1 MSIVNKK
8 PYIVEVL
15 DSLDSSSKI
24 ALKNLINGGGEE
36 IFRTLYP
43 NQSSTLSSLD
53 KGIKRVKLE
62 VSGPAT
68 SQKLYD
74 GYLIY
79 TDDYCVLIAYASNKI
94 QTLTLIDMVIGSSPW
109 EFKIK
114 GCELSITELRSELE
128 DASNIT
134 IITADDVDSGS
145 ATAGYVLTADGKGG
159 ATWEEG
165 GSEIEDATDVLCEL
179 TGSDNIPVIAGDLDQ
194 NNHLMYAN
202 FRHEY
207 GITTIGTSDTGE
219 DLELHAFNYQSVRNT
234 GGTITDVANYNYSDG
249 NIVCHTALEYSE
261 FMTLVGTSILNM
273 GVNQDVEIYDSLNI
287 SNPAEIIAFLYK
299 IYQYKIV
306 RLVFA
311 DINDMYIEID
321 NKDVEF
327 IYFNSYPFS
336 DVLLPTT
343 FKGKVHINDNIDIGN
358 VDIIATLSCEE
369 VSSNYQIALRIKAVP
384 HVEENQFLA
393 PEYDTTASYV
403 AGDLCLH
410 LGVLYVCTANTSG
423 TFDDSDWQPTTIAGS
438 VLGLLNTGV

>member
-1 MSIVNKK
+1 MSVINKK
-8 PYIVEVL
+8 PLI
-15 DSLDSSSKI
+15 SKVVSNLT
-24 ALKNLINGGGEE
+24 AAEKNKLLLGLNGG
-36 IFRTLYP
+36 
-43 NQSSTLSSLD
+43 LSKSVKVFNSLTTTD
-53 KGIKRVKLE
+53 KDISLLDLKFDDGVK
-62 VSGPAT
+62 T
-68 SQKLYD
+68 

-79 TDDYCVLIAYASNKI
+79 NDLVSVFIAFYSDTQRLSLFNLDI
-94 QTLTLIDMVIGSSPW
+94 TQHTYTSSREYLTID
-109 EFKIK
+109 
-114 GCELSITELRSELE
+114 ELRNVVELGLIE
-128 DASNIT
+128 QGEHLKVQ
-134 IITADDVDSGS
+134 ADDVDSGS
-145 ATAGYVLTADGKGG
+145 ATAGYVLTANGEGG

-179 TGSDNIPVIAGDLDQ
+179 TDGDNIPVIAGDLVE

-207 GITTIGTSDTGE
+207 GTTTIGTSDTTGE

-261 FMTLVGTSILNM
+261 FMTLIGASILNM

-287 SNPAEIIAFLYK
+287 SNPAEIIKFLYK

-327 IYFNSYPFS
+327 TRVNNYPIY
-336 DVLLPTT
+336 LPTT
-343 FKGKVHINDNIDIGN
+343 FKGKVHMNDSIDLGNIDM
-358 VDIIATLSCEE
+358 IATLSFEE